1 MGAKTK
7 PYRPFLKQ
15 KIEATAVGFIE
26 EDVITGIA
34 TQHDVVKGTEIM
46 DSGFAGHKS
55 RLDDN
60 VYMSN
65 LTPKIVVTM
74 GGNVDWRNDLPGLDT

>member
-26 EDVITGIA
+26 KDGITGIA
-34 TQHDVVKGTEIM
+34 TQHDVVKCTGIM
-46 DSGFAGHKS
+46 NSGFAGHWS

-65 LTPKIVVTM
+65 LTPKTI
-74 GGNVDWRNDLPGLDT
+74 G